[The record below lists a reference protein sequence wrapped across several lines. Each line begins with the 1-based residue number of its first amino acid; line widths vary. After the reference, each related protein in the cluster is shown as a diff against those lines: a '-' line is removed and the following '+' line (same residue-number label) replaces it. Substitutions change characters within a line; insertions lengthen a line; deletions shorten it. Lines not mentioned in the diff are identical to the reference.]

1 VPAIS
6 QHKVRQFLKRSAKA
20 ATTKAKGQIFE
31 DLVCY
36 LFEKVPGITVS
47 KRDVLNPYHSEEID
61 ISFWNDK
68 VAGGFNFLPN
78 TFLVEAKNWSVP
90 AGAQEIAHFTAKL
103 EERDLGYGFF
113 VAMNG
118 ISGSVTA
125 ITAAR
130 DKVRLA
136 LIKKI
141 RIIVIK
147 RTDIETF
154 KSGGEIAAFV
164 KSKLC
169 ELAAS
174 GTQFD

>member
-1 VPAIS
+1 MAAIS
-6 QHKVRQFLKRSAKA
+6 QRRVGQFLARSARAK
-20 ATTKAKGQIFE
+20 TTKAKGTLFE

-36 LFEKVPGITVS
+36 LFERVPGITVS
-47 KRDVLNPYHSEEID
+47 KRDILNPYHSEEID
-61 ISFWNDK
+61 ISFWNEK

-103 EERDLGYGFF
+103 EERDMAYGFF
-113 VAMNG
+113 VALNG
-118 ISGSVTA
+118 ISGSKA
-125 ITAAR
+125 GITAAR

-147 RTDIETF
+147 KSDIQAF
-154 KSGGEIAAFV
+154 RDGKDIVAFV
-164 KSKLC
+164 KASLC

-174 GTQFD
+174 GTQFN